1 MHQRLVILFP
11 LTAHHQNLNF
21 QFLDLLL
28 SVSSFAGLPLPNLK
42 NLRPDVQLAH
52 LFPDL
57 FFISQCT
64 MASLKHLG
72 CLLLALSSTAWPVH
86 AADEETS
93 STSSSSDD
101 GVIVLTGTK
110 RTTTD
115 RPTPNHSSV
124 TSTITFASSASP
136 SDSLGTLAHNVTAED
151 LSSNTVTLITGK
163 QPPITSTTIT
173 AGISGNGTAISSTT
187 VAVAPAPTNTRPCN
201 NYPEFCNRKYS
212 NITEVGAHNS
222 PFVRAGSAAANQQ
235 YPVINQLNDGIRFLQ
250 AQIQWPANA
259 TTGPPHFCHTSCD
272 LLDAGP
278 IMDWLTTVRDWVA
291 SHPYDVVTIL
301 FGNGNYSKPE
311 VYAPYIESTG
321 ILQYVYT
328 PPKAPMAVDDWPTL
342 SSMILS
348 GQRVVMFL
356 DYEANQTAY
365 PWLQDQMSNLWET
378 PFDPVDPVFP
388 CLQHRPPGL
397 SKPDAE
403 NRMYL
408 MNHNLNVE
416 VSLLGNSIL
425 VPAVS
430 ELNKTNAA
438 EGPGSVFWAAQ
449 NCMEAWDGH
458 APKIL
463 NVDYYNYGS
472 YPGSVFEAA
481 AKVNNV
487 TYNNRTCCGPEG
499 NAAGRLGGQ
508 GGLKIAVW
516 GLFLGWAAFW
526 AVF

>member
-1 MHQRLVILFP
+1 M
-11 LTAHHQNLNF
+11 
-21 QFLDLLL
+21 
-28 SVSSFAGLPLPNLK
+28 
-42 NLRPDVQLAH
+42 
-52 LFPDL
+52 
-57 FFISQCT
+57 
-64 MASLKHLG
+64 MASLKHFG

-93 STSSSSDD
+93 TTTDN

-110 RTTTD
+110 RTTTT
-115 RPTPNHSSV
+115 PTHTPV
-124 TSTITFASSASP
+124 TTTITFGSSASP
-136 SDSLGTLAHNVTAED
+136 SESLGTLAANATAEETD
-151 LSSNTVTLITGK
+151 TNTVTLITGK
-163 QPPITSTTIT
+163 QTPTTTSTIT
-173 AGISGNGTAISSTT
+173 TGISVNGTVTSSRT
-187 VAVAPAPTNTRPCN
+187 VAAPTPTNTRPCN

-235 YPVINQLNDGIRFLQ
+235 YPVIDQLNDGIRFLQ
-250 AQIQWPANA
+250 AQVQWPANA
-259 TTGPPHFCHTSCD
+259 TDGPPHLCHTSCD

-278 IMDWLTTVRDWVA
+278 ITDWLTTIREWVA
-291 SHPYDVVTIL
+291 GHPYDVVTIL
-301 FGNGNYSKPE
+301 LGNGNYSKAE

-328 PPKAPMAVDDWPTL
+328 PPKAPMALDDWPTL

-378 PFDPVDPVFP
+378 PFDPLDPTFP
-388 CLQHRPPGL
+388 CLQDRPPNL
-397 SKPDAE
+397 SKLDAV

-416 VSLLGNSIL
+416 VRLLGNSIL

-438 EGPGSVFWAAQ
+438 EGNGSVFWAAQ
-449 NCMEAWDGH
+449 NCANTWDGH

-463 NVDYYNYGS
+463 NVDYYNFGN

-481 AKVNNV
+481 AKINNV
-487 TYNNRTCCGPEG
+487 TYNKNRPCCGPEA
-499 NAAGRLGGQ
+499 NA
-508 GGLKIAVW
+508 GLKFGAEKMTFL
-516 GLFLGWAAFW
+516 GLVLGWAIIW
-526 AVF
+526 ATL

>member
-1 MHQRLVILFP
+1 
-11 LTAHHQNLNF
+11 
-21 QFLDLLL
+21 
-28 SVSSFAGLPLPNLK
+28 
-42 NLRPDVQLAH
+42 
-52 LFPDL
+52 
-57 FFISQCT
+57 
-64 MASLKHLG
+64 MASLKRLG
-72 CLLLALSSTAWPVH
+72 CLLLTLSSTTWLVH

-93 STSSSSDD
+93 TTSDD
-101 GVIVLTGTK
+101 GVVVLTGTK
-110 RTTTD
+110 KLTTE
-115 RPTPNHSSV
+115 RPTPTDTSV
-124 TSTITFASSASP
+124 TTTITFGSAASP
-136 SDSLGTLAHNVTAED
+136 SGSLGTLAANSTAED
-151 LSSNTVTLITGK
+151 ASTNTVTLITGTQSK
-163 QPPITSTTIT
+163 TTSTITSS
-173 AGISGNGTAISSTT
+173 ISGNGTLTSSTT
-187 VAVAPAPTNTRPCN
+187 VSAPPAPTNTRPCN

-235 YPVINQLNDGIRFLQ
+235 FPVTDQLNDGVRFLQ
-250 AQIQWPANA
+250 AQIQWPENA
-259 TTGPPHFCHTSCD
+259 TTGPPHLCHTSCD

-278 IMDWLTTVRDWVA
+278 IMDWLTDIRNWVA
-291 SHPYDVVTIL
+291 NHPYDVVTIL
-301 FGNGNYSKPE
+301 FGNGNYSKAE

-378 PFDPVDPVFP
+378 PFDPTDPTFP

-397 SKPDAE
+397 SKPDAV

-408 MNHNLNVE
+408 MNHNLNAE

-438 EGPGSVFWAAQ
+438 EGVGSVFWAAE
-449 NCMEAWDGH
+449 NCMNMWDGH

-472 YPGSVFEAA
+472 YQGSVFEAA
-481 AKVNNV
+481 AKINNV
-487 TYNNRTCCGPEG
+487 TYDKNRPCCGQG
-499 NAAGRLGGQ
+499 VNAAGRVGAE
-508 GGLKIAVW
+508 GLKMMVW
-516 GLFLGWAAFW
+516 GLLVGWVAFW
-526 AVF
+526 VAL